1 MLIEYKVA
9 NFKSIGHE
17 IIFSMMPDDGIPVD
31 ENSVIEI
38 ETADGT
44 AIKLLKKAVLFGA
57 NASGKTSFVESIDF
71 LSEYLKRDTPS
82 GEILSIVPFK
92 GNFEDLAD
100 VTKYEVTFFSNK
112 QIYKYILHLN
122 SSCVMYEEL
131 LLLEKEEFSS
141 VFIRS
146 ENGSSI
152 DIVGS
157 KFFSEEDSKIIKK
170 LKNTFGEQQ
179 KAKSFLYKL
188 HDNNVK
194 LIEPAYKWLIK
205 ILSIFPFSQYAAN
218 ELRIYKDEAYRQ
230 NLSKYLKKYDTGI
243 VDIYTDVSMSLEEAA
258 SKYNMT
264 PGLVN
269 RVRRIAEES
278 KGKEG
283 ERIIRYGGELLSIQ
297 VKNGEIEI
305 YKIKNTHIL
314 NGYKVNFD
322 LEDESS
328 GTQRLFDLIPV
339 LDMVDN
345 VSVILVDELDRSLH
359 TSLVKTFLED
369 MIKNLNHTQFIFTS
383 HNVALMEED
392 MFRFDEIWFIQKNS
406 EGETKMCSLSE
417 YNLPEERKKNLIK
430 DYLNGRFGGVPFIR

>member
-157 KFFSEEDSKIIKK
+157 KFFSEEDSKIIEV

-179 KAKSFLYKL
+179 KAKSFLYQL

>member
-157 KFFSEEDSKIIKK
+157 KFFSEEDSKIIEV

>member
-31 ENSVIEI
+31 ENSVIEV

-57 NASGKTSFVESIDF
+57 NASGKSSFVESIDF
-71 LSEYLKRDTPS
+71 LSEYLRQDTPS
-82 GEILSIVPFK
+82 GDILSIVPFK
-92 GNFEDLAD
+92 GDFEDLAG
-100 VTKYEVTFFSNK
+100 VTKYEVTFFSDK

-122 SSCVMYEEL
+122 SLGVKYEQL

-141 VFIRS
+141 IFIRT
-146 ENGSSI
+146 ENGSAI

-157 KFFSEEDSKIIKK
+157 GFFSEEDSKIIEV

-218 ELRIYKDEAYRQ
+218 ELRIYKDEVYRQ

-243 VDIYTDVSMSLEEAA
+243 VDIYADVSMSLDEAA

-269 RVRRIAEES
+269 RVRKIAEES

-283 ERIIRYGGELLSIQ
+283 GRIIRYGGELLSIQ

-314 NGYKVNFD
+314 NDHKVNFN

-339 LDMVDN
+339 LDIVDN

-359 TSLVKTFLED
+359 TSLAKTFLED
-369 MIKNLNHTQFIFTS
+369 MIKRLKNSQFIFTS

-406 EGETKMCSLSE
+406 KGETRMCALSE

-430 DYLNGRFGGVPFIR
+430 DYLNGRFGGVPVIL